1 MLEERSI
8 AIEDRVYCSKPSC
21 GSWIPHHKID
31 KSSTLARCGRC
42 RHKTC
47 MICRGPYHS
56 DGECPDDHNL
66 RETIRYA
73 TNAGWRRCYKCNA
86 LVEHAQGCSHMI
98 CHCKAQFCYT
108 CGLKWK
114 TCGCTEIELEAYL
127 ISADWRRESAG
138 AQAQIRQAAY
148 AALDREVQ
156 ADQTEHA
163 NELRNVLN
171 LLENAEGR
179 TPAQE
184 RAFAV
189 VAERED
195 EEDRTRDFE
204 AQLQMLREE
213 MDLVHS
219 IQQIANFD
227 RFEAE
232 NRALEDAAKEEIAKI
247 DNFFHALS
255 LEEKDAMVG
264 EYLILLRRSGIELT
278 DEMMNGAG
286 KGVDMSKA
294 IDEQIAH
301 GLRPN
306 NLKTP
311 AELTRE
317 KEVTARYIEF
327 FKRQGKEP
335 TEHIINVARKGA
347 ARRTVKMRQLAREA
361 RHDQQSDK
369 INAILEAEQERL
381 RVGHQTDMKWFE
393 EVARVRDALLVQ
405 MTVDEYSV

>member
-31 KSSTLARCGRC
+31 KPSTLARCGRC

-56 DGECPDDHNL
+56 DGECPDDPNL

-86 LVEHAQGCSHMI
+86 LVEHAHGCSHMI

-127 ISADWRRESAG
+127 ISADWRRESAA

-163 NELRNVLN
+163 NELRDVLN
-171 LLENAEGR
+171 LLENAEER

-195 EEDRTRDFE
+195 EEDRAQDFE
-204 AQLQMLREE
+204 DKLQMLREE

-247 DNFFHALS
+247 DDFFHALS

-264 EYLILLRRSGIELT
+264 EYLILLRRAGMELT

-301 GLRPN
+301 GLRPS
-306 NLKTP
+306 NLKSP

-317 KEVTARYIEF
+317 KEVTARYIDF

-347 ARRTVKMRQLAREA
+347 AKRTVKMRQLAREA

-369 INAILEAEQERL
+369 INAILEEEQELL
-381 RVGHQTDMKWFE
+381 RVKHQMDMKWFE
-393 EVARVRDALLVQ
+393 EVATVRDALLVQ